1 MATHQTT
8 FQRNTK
14 NGLWRADCSC
24 GWFLI
29 GEQVA
34 VQSRAATHDIEEI
47 PVEPVKAEDWEAVS

>member
-1 MATHQTT
+1 MPHETT

-24 GWFLI
+24 GWFMI

-34 VQSRAATHDIEEI
+34 VQCRAGSHDIDDLA
-47 PVEPVKAEDWEAVS
+47 VEPVNAEDWEVVS